1 MFIPSVSQNIN
12 SKYRNS
18 NNKISFKAHPDF
30 EKLAKDFNITASSYF
45 RRGPFYG
52 SPDSEFIDIVDL
64 FSKMFIPN
72 DKQQKKILIAG
83 IGNSQEPF
91 SYLAV
96 IKDLVKNKDLSEIID
111 INVVDLQSKPSMSNL
126 FHHSYCEGF
135 NVPMFAS
142 SSFVKD
148 VRVYGCRR
156 GYYRVCDEIF
166 KFLNSIYDNTSK
178 SMWETRLQDAIK
190 TYKQND
196 FDVVSINNTLG
207 YIENKTEIDDIVRN
221 VYRILKVGGD
231 FITDPHFEYLK
242 RTNLVDRFIQL
253 KAGIYKKQC

>member
-1 MFIPSVSQNIN
+1 MFITPVSHNIN

-18 NNKISFKAHPDF
+18 NSKISFKAHPDF

-52 SPDSEFIDIVDL
+52 SPDSDFIDVVNL
-64 FSKMFIPN
+64 FSKMFGQN

-96 IKDLVKNKDLSEIID
+96 IKDLVKNKKLSEIVD
-111 INVVDLQSKPSMSNL
+111 VNVVDLQSKPSISKL
-126 FHHSYCEGF
+126 FICSYCEGSDI
-135 NVPMFAS
+135 PLFAS

-148 VRVYGCRR
+148 VRTNGCLVS
-156 GYYRVCDEIF
+156 YYRVCDEIF
-166 KFLNSIYDNTSK
+166 KFLNSIYNNASK

-207 YIENKTEIDDIVRN
+207 YIGNKTELDDTVRN

-231 FITDPHFEYLK
+231 FITDPHYDYLE
-242 RTNLVDRFIQL
+242 RTNLADRFIQL
-253 KAGIYKKQC
+253 KAGIYKKRC